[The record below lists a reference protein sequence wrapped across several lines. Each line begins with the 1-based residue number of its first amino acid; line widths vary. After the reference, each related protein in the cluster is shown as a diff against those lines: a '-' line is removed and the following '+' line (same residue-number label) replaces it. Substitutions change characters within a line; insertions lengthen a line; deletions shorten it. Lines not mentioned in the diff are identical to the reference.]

1 MRNTREALYTAGE
14 EIVHALT
21 HGIGLALSVAGL
33 VVLVVAAALRGD
45 AWHITGSAVFGTTLV
60 LLYAASTLY
69 HGIGAPRA
77 KRILQR
83 LDHLAI
89 YLLIAG
95 TYTPFALVSL
105 RGAWGWALLAVIW
118 ALALLGIVLELCI
131 PGRVRRLSVSLYL
144 AMGWLA
150 VVALGPLIRS
160 VHPEGLLLLLLG
172 GIAYTVGVAFYAY
185 RWIPYNH
192 AVWHVFVLAGS
203 ALHFSCVLGYVIPPH
218 G

>member
-33 VVLVVAAALRGD
+33 VVLVVAATLRGD

-83 LDHLAI
+83 LDHVAI

-118 ALALLGIVLELCI
+118 TLALLGIVLELCI

>member
-1 MRNTREALYTAGE
+1 MRNAREALYTAGE

-33 VVLVVAAALRGD
+33 VVLVVAATLRGD

-83 LDHLAI
+83 LDHVAI

-118 ALALLGIVLELCI
+118 TLALLGIVLELCI

-172 GIAYTVGVAFYAY
+172 GIAYTVGVAF
-185 RWIPYNH
+185 
-192 AVWHVFVLAGS
+192 
-203 ALHFSCVLGYVIPPH
+203 
-218 G
+218 